1 MRILILSSSTG
12 GGHDMRARSLESW
25 CRKLSTDSE
34 PLETFRFQALEESA
48 GIYKFG
54 VELYNWIQ
62 KKCPWLHLL
71 YFNWLEIFQISA
83 SERLLLGKAKYIA
96 QLEAIRPDVIVSVHA
111 HTNLAMGTAAVR
123 GEAFSWGEFKTQ
135 LEPLLEH
142 AKTMGH
148 LTLLKCSA
156 VGH

>member
-1 MRILILSSSTG
+1 MTAALGMPMWTLGGVDVLDAAKVPQHTAVLHTAPPLTSRLAPVLQVAGMTTG
-12 GGHDMRARSLESW
+12 DALLQRLTMTAETAGGNDWA
-25 CRKLSTDSE
+25 
-34 PLETFRFQALEESA
+34 A
-48 GIYKFG
+48 
-54 VELYNWIQ
+54 VERGQ
-62 KKCPWLHLL
+62 
-71 YFNWLEIFQISA
+71 
-83 SERLLLGKAKYIA
+83 G
-96 QLEAIRPDVIVSVHA
+96 RPDARQLREMALSRLHA